1 MSENQ
6 KQQYLKQTLWNIANE
21 LRGNM
26 DADDFRDYILGFIF
40 YKYLSRKMES
50 YANLILEPDGLSYN
64 AVETHKDAEA
74 LLEAIRYEALD
85 KLGYFLKPS
94 ELFSPSLPRDCIAWH
109 NSLCTTGIA
118 IIGRMR
124 MG

>member
-50 YANLILEPDGLSYN
+50 Y
-64 AVETHKDAEA
+64 
-74 LLEAIRYEALD
+74 
-85 KLGYFLKPS
+85 
-94 ELFSPSLPRDCIAWH
+94 PSLPHDCIAWH
-109 NSLCTTGIA
+109 NSLFTTGIA